1 MMFVVFVGLA
11 ALSCCIVGVEVA
23 RGEEV
28 ARTKAGVDPDDPWHV
43 ELADRPKP
51 GDPRGAG
58 VFERKKEKSE
68 PPTLPSVVGCRGCSS

>member
-58 VFERKKEKSE
+58 VFERKKERKKNRS
-68 PPTLPSVVGCRGCSS
+68 PRPSRAS